1 MKESETLEFK
11 REITDNLI
19 KEIIAFLNTNGGT
32 IMIGYN
38 DDGSIYGLENARDEL
53 DKISNKIYDNI
64 EPNVSF
70 LVSSRIEVI
79 DEKEVIIL
87 EVLKGVNKPYYIKSK
102 GMTPNGVFIRLGTTV
117 KMATSELIKEMI
129 IESANIT
136 FEKNISINQDLT
148 FLYANKVFK
157 EKGLKFTER
166 EKKNLGLL
174 NEKNQ
179 YTNLGLILS
188 DQSPY
193 TIKIAV
199 YPENTK
205 QEFLDSKEISGSIFE
220 IVEEAISYLN

>member
-174 NEKNQ
+174 NEKNK